1 MRNLWISIIPT
12 LIICAILLVMCI
24 VMTIKKS
31 KGFVFVDI
39 FFVIGFIVFI
49 LGADPYIKDIKE
61 KETMCFKGV
70 YINYSKSGSMSIM
83 SGCSNNTFVD
93 ENGARD
99 YLIVPSVI
107 FSEYNL
113 KKGNTYCITYYKNSH
128 VVHSV
133 TRCD

>member
-31 KGFVFVDI
+31 KDFILVDI
-39 FFVIGFIVFI
+39 IFIVGLCVFI
-49 LGADPYIKDIKE
+49 PTVTLYVEDIKQ
-61 KETMCFKGV
+61 KETASFIGQYV
-70 YINYSKSGSMSIM
+70 QYSKGGGNSLP
-83 SGCSNNTFVD
+83 GCSNNTFVD
-93 ENGARD
+93 ENGERD

-133 TRCD
+133 MRCD